1 MVGFDLGPLE
11 GDAPDEPR
19 SGSSVLV
26 MDELNSCLDIVPW
39 SLVCVGQLE
48 N

>member
-26 MDELNSCLDIVPW
+26 MDELNLDRCIVLV
-39 SLVCVGQLE
+39 SLVCVDCL
-48 N
+48 ND